1 MTVYEL
7 IQELTQFDANKKIE
21 FRFEAKFDT
30 DVKAEFNRDSEDD
43 IQEVTVEA
51 SFDDTIEYYD
61 LNDDKWNKNNVIMTF
76 SY

>member
-7 IQELTQFDANKKIE
+7 IQELANHNADKEIE

-30 DVKAEFNRDSEDD
+30 DVKAEFDRDSEDD

-61 LNDDKWNKNNVIMTF
+61 LDDDRWNKNKVIMTF